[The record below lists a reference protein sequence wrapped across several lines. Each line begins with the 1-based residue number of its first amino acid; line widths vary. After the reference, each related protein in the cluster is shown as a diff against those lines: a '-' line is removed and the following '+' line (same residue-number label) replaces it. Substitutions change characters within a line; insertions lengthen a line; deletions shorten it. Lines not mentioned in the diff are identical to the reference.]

1 MNSIFPDHDFQVE
14 LLVILIYQIL
24 NSFVLVGLL
33 SGLNSSISN
42 GCSNWSNSNL
52 TNKNCVPLV
61 RLALDLDTEPK
72 FESLTYVLRP
82 TDKQADRHEDLC
94 L

>member
-1 MNSIFPDHDFQVE
+1 MSIRII
-14 LLVILIYQIL
+14 VIGQKAVRIEPE
-24 NSFVLVGLL
+24 
-33 SGLNSSISN
+33 
-42 GCSNWSNSNL
+42 
-52 TNKNCVPLV
+52 NCVPLV